1 MPITKV
7 QNSVTS
13 TRDEPEIPLV
23 KAAFAAP
30 FRIAM
35 ENNGVSAEQYFRK
48 FRLPTSELNDP
59 DALIPEKPFWRL
71 INQVAIAEMIPDFG
85 MQVAQALPWYRTE
98 TLQPL
103 LRGKQP
109 LRLVLEKFCD
119 AAGSQS
125 NTSAFKLRMEGDL
138 CWFEHHSD
146 ILVKNDIQMENYRL
160 TNMIGLVQLAA
171 GGNWKPV
178 SIRLRMDDNKVI
190 RKNRLLEGCSPAFS
204 QERTAIAMPVGLLNA
219 NVSIQPAGGNTGK
232 EPLNEIGNKS
242 ELVAALE
249 TIISQYILEKDLTID
264 AIAELAGCTTRTLQR
279 KLKEHRISYTDLL
292 NEARKQYACSNLKF
306 SGTKIT
312 EIAQQLGYND
322 TAHFTRA
329 FKRWTGMTPSA
340 YRKNTAARK

>member
-1 MPITKV
+1 MPTTKA
-7 QNSVTS
+7 QQSVT
-13 TRDEPEIPLV
+13 RAGKEPDIPLV

-35 ENNGVSAEQYFRK
+35 ENNSVSADQYFRK
-48 FRLPTSELNDP
+48 FRLPTAELNDP
-59 DALIPEKPFWRL
+59 DALLPEKPFWRL

-85 MQVAQALPWYRTE
+85 MQVAQALPWYKTE

-109 LRLVLEKFCD
+109 LKVVLEKFCD

-138 CWFEHHSD
+138 CWFEHHSE

-160 TNMIGLVQLAA
+160 TNMIELVQLAA
-171 GGNWKPV
+171 GRNWKPV
-178 SIRLRMDDNKVI
+178 FIRLRMDDNKVI
-190 RKNRLLEGCSPAFS
+190 RKNRLLEGCAPEFS

-219 NVSIQPAGGNTGK
+219 NVSIQPAGSDTRNF
-232 EPLNEIGNKS
+232 PLDDIHEKS
-242 ELVAALE
+242 KFIAALK
-249 TIISQYILEKDLTID
+249 TIISQYILEKDLSID
-264 AIAELAGCTTRTLQR
+264 TIAELAGCTTRTLQR
-279 KLKEHRISYTDLL
+279 KLKEYQISYTDLL
-292 NEARKQYACSNLKF
+292 NEARMQYACSNLKF

-340 YRKNTAARK
+340 YRKNTAARN